1 MQVNC
6 KLRLKQLQSEYF
18 NLKLDMKFETNKEY
32 MENLST

>member
-6 KLRLKQLQSEYF
+6 KLRLKQQSEYF
-18 NLKLDMKFETNKEY
+18 NLKLDMEFETNKEY